1 MRSLASLEGEKAN
14 ANRASAERELKEA
27 FVEAV
32 KETME
37 EHLAPLRVGLASLA
51 DQFNASLSTQKC
63 EFDAALKDASAS
75 VVRETEEKVRLVE
88 EEVGKRIQDVRGQ
101 IKDEMRAA
109 TQKLEEKLTGV
120 VRTAEGDAATVR
132 ALEDKVEE
140 LEGKLRV
147 AEQEVRSGST
157 ASASSST
164 EKRPQAQQL
173 AAKQEQLE
181 AAAIEAAKKQPT
193 PPFQRAASSTPVRP
207 YVAPSTPIRHASEQ
221 YPVTSS
227 SPSSASPTRRRRRGL
242 SSAGLIAVQAR
253 PTSLPSLST
262 TQTQPEQPTSSSAPA
277 IALPSAAS
285 KRPQSA
291 RSTRQRSKRRIIEQ
305 DDSLD
310 FEQDV
315 EAIGVASGRTPVAD
329 KRVSRSSKR
338 RRVIEQ
344 EETPVGSQ
352 ADSAGSAEQVAYAG
366 EGRDGQTEASGVDED
381 EEEPDTLE

>member
-1 MRSLASLEGEKAN
+1 
-14 ANRASAERELKEA
+14 
-27 FVEAV
+27 
-32 KETME
+32 ME

-147 AEQEVRSGST
+147 AEQE
-157 ASASSST
+157 
-164 EKRPQAQQL
+164 AQQL

-285 KRPQSA
+285 KPPQSA